1 MFYHKLTYGMIYMS
15 FVLKDSE
22 NQVLLGKI
30 INKHQGVVKKRKKMV
45 KTWNFGCF
53 FAIFYN

>member
-1 MFYHKLTYGMIYMS
+1 MIYMS

-30 INKHQGVVKKRKKMV
+30 INKHQGVVKKRKKMA
-45 KTWNFGCF
+45 KT
-53 FAIFYN
+53 